1 MGILSLLRRSK
12 RPDKDAHTLTLG
24 LVNVFA
30 PTTNIRRSDINTNLR
45 WCSVELPV
53 EGNATIYSTSNHAR
67 TSSVTQKDY
76 ICKEQQGTMYLKK
89 RMENTTIKS
98 CYGYK
103 IKRFASSV
111 TENTLKFSDVYKTA
125 NKKKRRKY
133 RFDYMNSIAFVKPKQ
148 CYRFHTTATSS
159 SDRPKDVNT
168 RGNSSNAKDVTT
180 TRIPVEAVL
189 EDQNEQ
195 AGKNAKNPIN
205 WLLRITGYYG
215 NESLN
220 IRQSGAMYQSVLLHS
235 SNNRALDF
243 LGLED
248 SFYFNHSII
257 ILHVWMLHRR
267 LRSIENKDLQR
278 DLQEQLFDRVWEDTT
293 KRIRAIG
300 VQELSVNKYVRDA
313 QEFSFG
319 AAWAYDQG
327 LDADDEDA
335 LPGALFRNVFRSGE
349 DVDDDKVILLSEYVY
364 EQVENLDS
372 INDNDVISGNISW
385 LPMPGMDKNKNN
397 DAENAKWREA
407 LSEDGRKYWWHIETR
422 ESTWRDPTV
431 NKK

>member
-1 MGILSLLRRSK
+1 LLASSPPPQPVGTRHILLRAATFIIYPLLHIVIMGILSLLRRSK
-12 RPDKDAHTLTLG
+12 RPDKD
-24 LVNVFA
+24 
-30 PTTNIRRSDINTNLR
+30 
-45 WCSVELPV
+45 
-53 EGNATIYSTSNHAR
+53 
-67 TSSVTQKDY
+67 
-76 ICKEQQGTMYLKK
+76 
-89 RMENTTIKS
+89 
-98 CYGYK
+98 K
-103 IKRFASSV
+103 IKRFAR
-111 TENTLKFSDVYKTA
+111 KFSDVYKTV
-125 NKKKRRKY
+125 NRPKRHY
-133 RFDYMNSIAFVKPKQ
+133 Q
-148 CYRFHTTATSS
+148 FHTTRTSS
-159 SDRPKDVNT
+159 SDRPKDFNT

-180 TRIPVEAVL
+180 TSIPVEAAVG
-189 EDQNEQ
+189 DQNQ
-195 AGKNAKNPIN
+195 QTGQNGKNPIN

-215 NESLN
+215 DESVN

-293 KRIRAIG
+293 KRIRSIG

-335 LPGALFRNVFRSGE
+335 LPGALFRNVFRSG
-349 DVDDDKVILLSEYVY
+349 DDIDDNKVISLSEYVY
-364 EQVENLDS
+364 GQVEHLDS
-372 INDNDVISGNISW
+372 ISDNDIISGNISW
-385 LPMPGMDKNKNN
+385 LPMPGIDKNKNN

-431 NKK
+431 SK